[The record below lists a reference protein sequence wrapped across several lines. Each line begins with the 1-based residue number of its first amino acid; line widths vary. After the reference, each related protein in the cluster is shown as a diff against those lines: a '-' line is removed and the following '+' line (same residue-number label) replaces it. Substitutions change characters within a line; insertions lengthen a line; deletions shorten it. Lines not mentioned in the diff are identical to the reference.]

1 MSADATQSELPLSGT
16 DDGGEA
22 RLREAATKFCN
33 WGKWGDEDQIGTLN
47 YIDPAMV
54 VAASRLVQ
62 RGKVFSL
69 AIDFGDSGPQQG
81 FLRRFNPMTF
91 MLRDGDDVYARSLAG
106 APQGIGGADDV
117 LFLPTQGATQ
127 WDALAHIFYDS
138 RMWNGYDCR
147 LVSSMGAE
155 RNDIAQ
161 YRDRIVGRAVLL
173 DIPRLLGLKWCEPG
187 QAVGPEQLDAAIAA
201 QKVEVGRG
209 DILLLRFGHI
219 GQCRDAGSWGDYA
232 GGDAPG
238 LSFDTLGWIQ
248 EREIAALASDTWG
261 VEVRP
266 NELTFVNQPWHRVAL
281 PQMGLCVGEIFDL
294 EALAV
299 DCASDGIYEMF
310 FCANPLP
317 VIGSVGG
324 PINPTAIK

>member
-1 MSADATQSELPLSGT
+1 MSGDAGHSDRSVADT
-16 DDGGEA
+16 DDGGET
-22 RLREAATKFCN
+22 RLREAADRYCN
-33 WGKWGDEDQIGTLN
+33 WGKWGEDDQVGTLN
-47 YIDPAMV
+47 YITPEMV
-54 VAASRLVQ
+54 VAASRLVR
-62 RGKVFSL
+62 RGKVISL

-173 DIPRLLGLKWCEPG
+173 DIPRHLGVDWCEPG
-187 QAVGPEQLDAAIAA
+187 QAIGPETLDAVIAD
-201 QKVEVGRG
+201 QGVVVGRG
-209 DILLLRFGHI
+209 DIVLLRFGHI
-219 GQCRDAGSWGDYA
+219 AQCRSAGTWGNYA

-238 LSFDTLGWIQ
+238 LGFDTLGWIQ
-248 EREIAALASDTWG
+248 DREIAALASDTWG

-266 NELTFVNQPWHRVAL
+266 NELSFVNQPWHRVAL

-294 EALAV
+294 ETLAT
-299 DCASDGIYEMF
+299 DCAADGVYEMF
-310 FCANPLP
+310 LCANPLP

>member
-1 MSADATQSELPLSGT
+1 MSGDAQTPPSMPDA

-22 RLREAATKFCN
+22 RLREAAERYCN
-33 WGKWGDEDQIGTLN
+33 WGKWGEDDQVGTLN
-47 YIDPAMV
+47 YITAEMV
-54 VAASRLVQ
+54 VEASRLVR
-62 RGKVFSL
+62 RGKVISL
-69 AIDFGDSGPQQG
+69 LVALDTELQLGSPGVEAAD
-81 FLRRFNPMTF
+81 LHT
-91 MLRDGDDVYARSLAG
+91 DGEVADALVELGHEALTVED
-106 APQGIGGADDV
+106 DDV
-117 LFLPTQGATQ
+117 LFLATQGATQ

-173 DIPRLLGLKWCEPG
+173 DIPRHLGIDWCEPG
-187 QAVGPEQLDAAIAA
+187 HAIGPETLEAVIADQGVA
-201 QKVEVGRG
+201 VGRG
-209 DILLLRFGHI
+209 DILLLRFGHNA
-219 GQCRDAGSWGDYA
+219 QCRAAGSWGSYA

-238 LSFDTLGWIQ
+238 LGFDTLGWIQ
-248 EREIAALASDTWG
+248 DREISAVASDTWG

-266 NELTFVNQPWHRVAL
+266 NELSFVNQPWHRVAL

-294 EALAV
+294 EALAA
-299 DCASDGIYEMF
+299 DCATDGVYEMF